1 MSGAGAGRAAGDAEA
16 RARGPILVTARDAPA
31 LRAAAERALG
41 ASLPWVEPD
50 DPRAAEAVVWF
61 ASSAPPDPPL
71 RLPALEWIHSGWAGV
86 DRWLGRPEWGAGVT
100 LTRTV
105 ADFPERIAA
114 YVMAHLLAE
123 ALDLPRAWRQQEA
136 RRWSRWTPGTLAGTT
151 MLIVGH
157 GAIGRAVAGAARGF
171 GIAVRGVRRG
181 PVTAEERAAGVEEAG
196 ALERLLPEADI
207 VVNLLPATPETDGF
221 WSAARFARLKRG
233 AVFVNA
239 SRGRCVDEGA
249 LLAAL
254 DADPGARAI
263 LDVFREEPL
272 PEGHP
277 FWSHPRVRVTPHVAG
292 IGTPDSEGRAFA
304 ENWPRWTSGAPLLH
318 VVERDRGY

>member
-1 MSGAGAGRAAGDAEA
+1 MNAGPGGDAAGAGARSK
-16 RARGPILVTARDAPA
+16 GPILITARDPA
-31 LRAAAERALG
+31 VLRAAAERAAG
-41 ASLPWVEPD
+41 GPLPWVEPG
-50 DPRAAEAVVWF
+50 DPRSSDAVVWF
-61 ASSAPPDPPL
+61 ASSAPPETPL
-71 RLPALEWIHSGWAGV
+71 RLPGLEWIHSGWAGV
-86 DRWLGRPEWGAGVT
+86 DRWLGRPEWGGGVT

-105 ADFPERIAA
+105 ADFPERIAE
-114 YVMAHLLAE
+114 YVMGHLLAE
-123 ALDLPRAWRQQEA
+123 ALDLPRAWRQQES
-136 RRWSRWTPGTLAGTT
+136 RRWSRWTPGTLAGRT

-171 GIAVRGVRRG
+171 GIVVRGVRRG
-181 PVTAEERAAGVEEAG
+181 PVSAEEHAAGVVEAG
-196 ALERLLPEADI
+196 ALEELLPGADI

-221 WSAARFARLKRG
+221 WSSARFARLKRG

-254 DADPGARAI
+254 EADPAARAI

-304 ENWPRWTSGAPLLH
+304 ENWRRWTRGEPLLH
-318 VVERDRGY
+318 VVRRDRGY